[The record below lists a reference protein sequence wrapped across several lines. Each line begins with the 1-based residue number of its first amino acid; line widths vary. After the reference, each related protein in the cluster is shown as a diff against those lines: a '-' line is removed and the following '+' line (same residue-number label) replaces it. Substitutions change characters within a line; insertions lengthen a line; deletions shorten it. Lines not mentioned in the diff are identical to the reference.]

1 MNQSRTKKLV
11 MAGVLVAL
19 GVVCSAFYIPV
30 GASKCFPV
38 QHAVN
43 VIAAVLLGPWYA
55 VGMAFCTSLIRVLMG
70 TGSLL
75 AFPGSMIGAL
85 VGALAYKYGKH
96 LVFAFVGEV
105 FGTGVLGGLAAY
117 PVATLLMG
125 REAALF
131 GSVLPF
137 AISSFGGAAISMAL
151 LFALKRT
158 HVLKFDTITEGG
170 KHGN

>member
-1 MNQSRTKKLV
+1 MSKTKKLV
-11 MAGVLVAL
+11 MAGVLIAL

-30 GASKCFPV
+30 GASMCFPV

-43 VIAAVLLGPWYA
+43 VIAGVLLGPWYA
-55 VGMAFCTSLIRVLMG
+55 VGMAFCTSLIRVLMS

-85 VGALAYKYGKH
+85 LCGLAYKYGKN
-96 LVFAFVGEV
+96 LAFAFVGEV
-105 FGTGVLGGLAAY
+105 FGTGILGGIAAY
-117 PVATLLMG
+117 PVSVFIMG
-125 REAALF
+125 KEAAIF

-137 AISSFGGAAISMAL
+137 VISSFGGALISVVL

-158 HVLKFDTITEGG
+158 HVFQLGAAVGDQL
-170 KHGN
+170 

>member
-1 MNQSRTKKLV
+1 MDRNRTKKLV
-11 MAGVLVAL
+11 IAGVLVAL

-43 VIAAVLLGPWYA
+43 VIAGVLLGPWYA
-55 VGMAFCTSLIRVLMG
+55 VGMAFCTSLIRVLMS

-85 VGALAYKYGKH
+85 LCGLAYKYGKN
-96 LVFAFVGEV
+96 LAFAFVGEV
-105 FGTGVLGGLAAY
+105 FGTGILGGIAAY
-117 PVATLLMG
+117 PVSVFLMG
-125 REAALF
+125 KEAALF

-137 AISSFGGAAISMAL
+137 VISSFGGAAISVAL
-151 LFALKRT
+151 IFALKRT
-158 HVLKFDTITEGG
+158 HVLKFDTITEGNHG
-170 KHGN
+170 K